1 MDFDINIIKQLRDE
15 TGAGIMDV
23 KNALTVANGDVKLAK
38 EELHKKGLAR
48 AEKRADREA
57 NEGLVYS
64 YIHNGSKIGSLVM
77 LTCETDFVAKTE
89 DFAKVAKEIALQVS
103 SEEYSDLETLLKTPY
118 IRDESK
124 KVSDLIAELS
134 AKTGEKVE
142 LKNFV
147 RFAI

>member
-1 MDFDINIIKQLRDE
+1 MDFDINVIKQLRDE

-64 YIHNGSKIGSLVM
+64 YIHNGSKIGSMIM

-89 DFAKVAKEIALQVS
+89 DFARVAKEIALQAS
-103 SEEYSDLETLLKTPY
+103 TESYTDLESLLNSPY
-118 IRDESK
+118 MRDESK
-124 KVSDLIAELS
+124 KISDLVAELS

>member
-1 MDFDINIIKQLRDE
+1 MEFDINIIKKLRDE

-23 KNALTVANGDVKLAK
+23 KNALTTANGDEKLAR
-38 EELHKKGLAR
+38 EELHKKGLAK

-57 NEGLVYS
+57 NEGIVYS
-64 YIHNGSKIGSLVM
+64 YIHNGSKIGTLVM

-89 DFAKVAKEIALQVS
+89 DFAKAAKDIALQVS
-103 SEEYSDLETLLKTPY
+103 TEDYSDIQALLDAPFIK
-118 IRDESK
+118 DESK
-124 KVSDLIAELS
+124 KVSDIITELS

>member
-1 MDFDINIIKQLRDE
+1 MDFDINVIKQLRDE

-23 KNALTVANGDVKLAK
+23 KNALTAANGDVKLAK

-64 YIHNGSKIGSLVM
+64 YIHNGSKIGSMVM

-103 SEEYSDLETLLKTPY
+103 SEDYEDLEALLNSPY

-124 KVSDLIAELS
+124 KISDLVGELS

-142 LKNFV
+142 LKKFV

>member
-1 MDFDINIIKQLRDE
+1 MEFDINIIKKLRDE

-23 KNALTVANGDVKLAK
+23 KNALIISNGDEKIAK
-38 EELHKKGLAR
+38 DELHKKGLAK
-48 AEKRADREA
+48 AEKRSDREA

-64 YIHNGSKIGSLVM
+64 YIHNGSKIGAMVM

-89 DFAKVAKEIALQVS
+89 DFTKVAKEICLQIS
-103 SEEYSDLETLLKTPY
+103 SEDYSDLEALLNSPY

-124 KVSDLIAELS
+124 KISDLVTEIS
-134 AKTGEKVE
+134 GKTGEKVE
-142 LKNFV
+142 LKKFV

>member
-1 MDFDINIIKQLRDE
+1 MDFDINVIKQIRDE

-23 KNALTVANGDVKLAK
+23 KNALTAANGDVKLAK

-64 YIHNGSKIGSLVM
+64 YIHNGSKIGSMVM

-89 DFAKVAKEIALQVS
+89 DFGKVAKEIALQVS
-103 SEEYSDLETLLKTPY
+103 SEDYADLETLLNSPY

-124 KVSDLIAELS
+124 KVSDLVAELS
-134 AKTGEKVE
+134 AKTGEKV
-142 LKNFV
+142 
-147 RFAI
+147 

>member
-1 MDFDINIIKQLRDE
+1 MDFDINVIKQLRDE

-23 KNALTVANGDVKLAK
+23 KNALAAANGDIKLAK

-64 YIHNGSKIGSLVM
+64 YIHNGSKIGSMVM

-103 SEEYSDLETLLKTPY
+103 SEDFKDIESLLNSPY
-118 IRDESK
+118 MRDESK
-124 KVSDLIAELS
+124 KISDLVAELS

>member
-1 MDFDINIIKQLRDE
+1 
-15 TGAGIMDV
+15 MDV
-23 KNALTVANGDVKLAK
+23 KNALTVSNGDEKLAK
-38 EELHKKGLAR
+38 EELHKKGLAK

-57 NEGLVYS
+57 NEGLVFS
-64 YIHNGSKIGSLVM
+64 YIHNGGKIGAMVM

-89 DFAKVAKEIALQVS
+89 DFAKVAKEIALQIS
-103 SEEYSDLETLLKTPY
+103 SEEFADLQTLLDSPY

-124 KVSDLIAELS
+124 KVSDLISELS
-134 AKTGEKVE
+134 GKTGEKVE

>member
-1 MDFDINIIKQLRDE
+1 MDFDINVIKQLRDE

-23 KNALTVANGDVKLAK
+23 KNALTTANGDVKLAK

-64 YIHNGSKIGSLVM
+64 YIHNGSKIGSMVM

-89 DFAKVAKEIALQVS
+89 DFARVAKEIALQVS
-103 SEEYSDLETLLKTPY
+103 SEEIKDLETLLNSPY
-118 IRDESK
+118 MRDESK
-124 KVSDLIAELS
+124 KISDLIAELS

>member
-23 KNALTVANGDVKLAK
+23 KNALAAANGDTKLAK

-64 YIHNGSKIGSLVM
+64 YIHNGSKIGSMVM

-103 SEEYSDLETLLKTPY
+103 SEDFKDLESLLNSPY
-118 IRDESK
+118 MRDESK
-124 KVSDLIAELS
+124 KISDLVAELS

>member
-23 KNALTVANGDVKLAK
+23 KNALAAANGDTKLAK

-64 YIHNGSKIGSLVM
+64 YIHNGSKIGAMVM

-103 SEEYSDLETLLKTPY
+103 SEDYSDLDTLLNSPY

-124 KVSDLIAELS
+124 KVSDLVGELS

-142 LKNFV
+142 LKKFV

>member
-1 MDFDINIIKQLRDE
+1 MEFDINIIKKLRDE

-23 KNALTVANGDVKLAK
+23 KNALTVANGDVRLAK

-64 YIHNGSKIGSLVM
+64 YIHNGSKIGSMVM

-89 DFAKVAKEIALQVS
+89 DFARIAKEIALQVS
-103 SEEYSDLETLLKTPY
+103 SEDFKSLEDLLNSPY
-118 IRDESK
+118 MRDESK
-124 KVSDLIAELS
+124 KVSDLVAELS

>member
-1 MDFDINIIKQLRDE
+1 MEFDINVIKKLRDE

-23 KNALTVANGDVKLAK
+23 KNALTAANGDEKIAK
-38 EELHKKGLAR
+38 EELHKKGLAK

-103 SEEYSDLETLLKTPY
+103 TEEYSDLQALLDSPY
-118 IRDESK
+118 IKDESK
-124 KVSDLIAELS
+124 KVSDLISEIS

>member
-1 MDFDINIIKQLRDE
+1 MDFDINVIKQLRDE

-64 YIHNGSKIGSLVM
+64 YIHNGSKIGSMVM

-89 DFAKVAKEIALQVS
+89 DFSRVAKEIALQVS
-103 SEEYSDLETLLKTPY
+103 TENYSDLESLLNSPY
-118 IRDESK
+118 MRDESK
-124 KVSDLIAELS
+124 KISDIVAELS

>member
-23 KNALTVANGDVKLAK
+23 KNALATANGDVKLAK

-57 NEGLVYS
+57 KEGLVYS
-64 YIHNGSKIGSLVM
+64 YIHNGSKIGSMIM

-89 DFAKVAKEIALQVS
+89 DFSKVAKEIALQVS
-103 SEEYSDLETLLKTPY
+103 SEEYSDLESLLNSPY

-124 KVSDLIAELS
+124 KVSDLISELS

>member
-1 MDFDINIIKQLRDE
+1 MEFDINIIKKLRDE

-23 KNALTVANGDVKLAK
+23 KNALTTANGDEKLAR
-38 EELHKKGLAR
+38 EELHKKGLAK

-57 NEGLVYS
+57 NEGIVYS
-64 YIHNGSKIGSLVM
+64 YIHNGSKIGTLVM

-89 DFAKVAKEIALQVS
+89 DFSKAAKDIALQVS
-103 SEEYSDLETLLKTPY
+103 TENYSDIQALLDAPFIK
-118 IRDESK
+118 DESK
-124 KVSDLIAELS
+124 KVSDIITELS

>member
-1 MDFDINIIKQLRDE
+1 MDFDINVIKQLRDE

-23 KNALTVANGDVKLAK
+23 KNALAAANGDVKLAK

-64 YIHNGSKIGSLVM
+64 YIHNGSKIGSMVM

-89 DFAKVAKEIALQVS
+89 DFGKVAKEIALQVS
-103 SEEYSDLETLLKTPY
+103 SEEYADLETLLNSPY

-124 KVSDLIAELS
+124 KVSDLVAELS

>member
-1 MDFDINIIKQLRDE
+1 MDFDINVIKQLRDE

-23 KNALTVANGDVKLAK
+23 KNALAAANGDIKLAK
-38 EELHKKGLAR
+38 EELHKKGLAK

-89 DFAKVAKEIALQVS
+89 DFGKVAKEIALQVS
-103 SEEYSDLETLLKTPY
+103 SEDYTDLETLLKSPY

-124 KVSDLIAELS
+124 KVSDLISELS

>member
-1 MDFDINIIKQLRDE
+1 MEFDINIIKKLRDE

-23 KNALTVANGDVKLAK
+23 KNALTVANGDEKLAK
-38 EELHKKGLAR
+38 EELHKKGLAK

-57 NEGLVYS
+57 NEGLVFS
-64 YIHNGSKIGSLVM
+64 YIHNGGKIGAMVM

-89 DFAKVAKEIALQVS
+89 DFAKVSKEIALQIS
-103 SEEYSDLETLLKTPY
+103 SEEFADLQTLLDSPY

-124 KVSDLIAELS
+124 KVSDLISELS
-134 AKTGEKVE
+134 GKTGEKVE

>member
-1 MDFDINIIKQLRDE
+1 MDFDINVIKQIRDE

-23 KNALTVANGDVKLAK
+23 KNALTAANGDVKLAK

-64 YIHNGSKIGSLVM
+64 YIHNGSKIGSMVM

-89 DFAKVAKEIALQVS
+89 DFGKVAKEIALQVS
-103 SEEYSDLETLLKTPY
+103 SEDYADLETLLNSPY

-124 KVSDLIAELS
+124 KVSDLVAELS

>member
-1 MDFDINIIKQLRDE
+1 MDFDINVIKQLRDE

-23 KNALTVANGDVKLAK
+23 KNALAAANGDIKLAK

-64 YIHNGSKIGSLVM
+64 YIHNGSKIGSMVM

-103 SEEYSDLETLLKTPY
+103 SEDFKDLESLLNSPY
-118 IRDESK
+118 MRDESK
-124 KVSDLIAELS
+124 KISDLVAELS

>member
-23 KNALTVANGDVKLAK
+23 KNALTTANGDVKLAK

-57 NEGLVYS
+57 KEGLVYS
-64 YIHNGSKIGSLVM
+64 YIHNGSKIGSMIM

-89 DFAKVAKEIALQVS
+89 DFSKVAKEIALQVS
-103 SEEYSDLETLLKTPY
+103 SEEYSDLESLLNSPY

-124 KVSDLIAELS
+124 KVSDLISELS

>member
-1 MDFDINIIKQLRDE
+1 MEFDINIIKQIRDE

-23 KNALTVANGDVKLAK
+23 KNALTLANGDVKLAK

-48 AEKRADREA
+48 AEKRADRDA

-64 YIHNGSKIGSLVM
+64 YIHNGSKIGSMVM

-89 DFAKVAKEIALQVS
+89 DFSRVAKEIALQVS
-103 SEEYSDLETLLKTPY
+103 TDSYENLESLLDSPY
-118 IRDESK
+118 MRDETK
-124 KVSDLIAELS
+124 KISDLIAELS

>member
-1 MDFDINIIKQLRDE
+1 MEIDINLIKKLREE
-15 TGAGIMDV
+15 TSCGVMDA
-23 KNALTVANGDVKLAK
+23 KNALSETGGDLEKAK
-38 EELHKKGLAR
+38 KIIHEKGLAR

-64 YIHNGSKIGSLVM
+64 YIHNGSKIGSMVM

-89 DFAKVAKEIALQVS
+89 DFSKVAKEIALQVS
-103 SEEYSDLETLLKTPY
+103 TEDYSDIEALLNAPY
-118 IRDESK
+118 MRDESK
-124 KVSDLIAELS
+124 KISDIVSELS

-142 LKNFV
+142 LKKFV

>member
-1 MDFDINIIKQLRDE
+1 MEFDINIIKKLRDE

-23 KNALTVANGDVKLAK
+23 KNALIVANGDEKIAK
-38 EELHKKGLAR
+38 EELHKKGLAK
-48 AEKRADREA
+48 AEKRSEREA

-64 YIHNGSKIGSLVM
+64 YIHNGSKIGAMVM

-89 DFAKVAKEIALQVS
+89 DFTKVAKEICLQIS
-103 SEEYSDLETLLKTPY
+103 SEDYSDLEALLNSPY

-124 KVSDLIAELS
+124 KISDLVSEIS
-134 AKTGEKVE
+134 GRTGEKVE
-142 LKNFV
+142 LKKFA

>member
-1 MDFDINIIKQLRDE
+1 MDFDINIIKKLRDE

-23 KNALTVANGDVKLAK
+23 KNALNSSNGDINLAK
-38 EELHKKGLAR
+38 EELYKKGLAK
-48 AEKRADREA
+48 AEKRSDRET
-57 NEGLVYS
+57 NEGIVYS
-64 YIHNGSKIGSLVM
+64 YIHNGSKIGAMVM

-89 DFAKVAKEIALQVS
+89 DFTKVAKELALQVS
-103 SEEYSDLETLLKTPY
+103 SEEYESLEALLNSPY

-124 KVSDLIAELS
+124 KVSDLVADLS
-134 AKTGEKVE
+134 AKTGERVE